1 MFECVIN
8 VAEGRD
14 LDALDD
20 LARRA
25 GSSFRDLHSDPMHH
39 RSVFTLVANAPELA
53 RDVRALISAAYEHF
67 DLRRHEGVHPRF
79 GVVDVVPFV
88 AYHDDEATALALRDE
103 TADWLVET
111 YGVPVF
117 FYVGQPTLGQRTL
130 PEVRRGA
137 FRDFSPD
144 RGPNEPTPAK
154 GAVALGVRDVLVA
167 WNVWLRGVPLA
178 ETKRVAAALRT
189 TKVRTL
195 GLDLGRAT
203 QVSCN
208 LTAPYDVGPGEV
220 YDAVVAH
227 VGSAHV
233 ERAELV
239 GLLPEAVLRHEAPER
254 WAQLGLSL
262 ERTIEARVS

>member
-8 VAEGRD
+8 VADGRD

-25 GSSFRDLHSDPMHH
+25 GASFRDLHSDPVHH
-39 RSVFTLVANAPELA
+39 RSVFTLVADAPALA
-53 RDVRALISAAYEHF
+53 RDVRALITGAYEHF

-88 AYHDDEATALALRDE
+88 AYHDDATTALALRND
-103 TADWLVET
+103 TATWLVET
-111 YGVPVF
+111 FDVPVF
-117 FYVGQPTLGQRTL
+117 FYVGQPTLGLRTL

-144 RGPNEPTPAK
+144 RGPDEPTPSK

-178 ETKRVAAALRT
+178 ETKLVAAALRSAA
-189 TKVRTL
+189 VRTL
-195 GLDLGRAT
+195 GLELGDAT

-208 LTAPYDVGPGEV
+208 LTAPYDVGPGAV
-220 YDAVVAH
+220 YDAIVAH

-239 GLLPEAVLRHEAPER
+239 GLLPEAVLRHEPPER
-254 WAQLGLSL
+254 WAQLDLSL
-262 ERTIEARVS
+262 ERTIEARAT